1 MWLNSGSAANK
12 GWSTVNYHQSLDFDH
27 PYLSCNDHCDCRLF
41 QEIFFIIYYY
51 FLEIL
56 LNNFELVFLEFKD
69 FYKTHRTSFLS
80 FHLFIFL
87 LVILQSFCVLILSP
101 FPYFS
106 TTYRHR
112 MTLFS
117 FYSFFCNHSCL
128 LTLCTFCIFCISS
141 STKKKT

>member
-1 MWLNSGSAANK
+1 MAALQIRVGQRSITTNLRTLTTHIYLVMIIV
-12 GWSTVNYHQSLDFDH
+12 TVGFSKKSFL
-27 PYLSCNDHCDCRLF
+27 L
-41 QEIFFIIYYY
+41 YYY

-69 FYKTHRTSFLS
+69 FYKTHRTSLLS

-87 LVILQSFCVLILSP
+87 LVILQSFCVLTLSP

-106 TTYRHR
+106 TMYRHR